1 MKTLEQVAQNP
12 SGWDSVA
19 NYVGKPLSRF
29 SDVYVVLTRSRD
41 SSTLEESNWRS
52 ALKRLG
58 GEGESETVQ
67 IYRFG
72 HWACGWWEALC
83 VTGASIAAGEEIY
96 QELQQYPVVDEAD
109 CSMLEF
115 DNAAEAWE
123 HSSISEK
130 VRLCQEHNIS
140 VFAARRN
147 VLPEDPTGNLVA
159 YLGQ

>member
-1 MKTLEQVAQNP
+1 MKTLEQMVRNP

-19 NYVGKPLSRF
+19 NYVGKPLSSF
-29 SDVYVVLTRSRD
+29 SDVYVVVTRSRD

-58 GEGESETVQ
+58 GESETVQ

-83 VTGASIAAGEEIY
+83 VTGASIPVGEEIY
-96 QELQQYPVVDEAD
+96 QELEQYPVVDEAD
-109 CSMLEF
+109 WSMLEF
-115 DNAAEAWE
+115 DNAVEAWE

-130 VRLCQEHNIS
+130 VRLCQKHNIS
-140 VFAARRN
+140 VFAARRTEF
-147 VLPEDPTGNLVA
+147 PEDPTGSLVA